1 MTNLKNGIQDQ
12 NTIKRGVN
20 FTDADEAKRNA
31 YTNAVTQAEQ
41 ILNKAQGPNT
51 AKTVSKLRYKMYNV
65 LKRFE
70 R

>member
-31 YTNAVTQAEQ
+31 YTNAVTQAKNF
-41 ILNKAQGPNT
+41 NKAQGPNT
-51 AKTVSKLRYKMYNV
+51 AKDGVENCVTKCTTC
-65 LKRFE
+65 
-70 R
+70 

>member
-12 NTIKRGVN
+12 NTIKQGVN

-41 ILNKAQGPNT
+41 ILNKAQR
-51 AKTVSKLRYKMYNV
+51 SKYC
-65 LKRFE
+65 KRQC
-70 R
+70 